1 MTIHFFSHKFGP
13 PHQFPQTLEVFFGNI
28 SAPTGWVVVV
38 VFRCW
43 GVTQKESHVK
53 PQHHSCEMS
62 SQQKKWHH
70 TTKKSLGI
78 LKWNLGRL
86 FTNFEVFT
94 KLPSENKKI
103 LKFQVCW
110 FETLGGFQVTP
121 LFIAPYDGSRE
132 SKPSLPFKLLS
143 AMKALVFGFSTF
155 NTGRLQR

>member
-1 MTIHFFSHKFGP
+1 MTIHFFPTNLVHPINFRTDWRCFLETSR
-13 PHQFPQTLEVFFGNI
+13 HQQGELLSLFFGAEVSPKN
-28 SAPTGWVVVV
+28 PRKTTNEP
-38 VFRCW
+38 FMRN
-43 GVTQKESHVK
+43 EF
-53 PQHHSCEMS
+53 P
-62 SQQKKWHH
+62 
-70 TTKKSLGI
+70 TKKLTSPKKILGNFEMET
-78 LKWNLGRL
+78 WGNVQS
-86 FTNFEVFT
+86 NFEVFT